1 MRPREKLQQA
11 YELAFFPPRLDH
23 VWTEIKNK
31 DVHDK
36 KQLIE
41 LLEMALTL
49 HRVLPEQNYS
59 SMRALKR
66 LAHYQAISRDFG
78 QLTFLRNVYEH
89 YTGKSPDLPDQ
100 VPGEWV
106 RDIGLPPFNHHAR

>member
-23 VWTEIKNK
+23 VWTAIKNK

-36 KQLIE
+36 KQLVE

-49 HRVLPEQNYS
+49 HRVLPEQNYP